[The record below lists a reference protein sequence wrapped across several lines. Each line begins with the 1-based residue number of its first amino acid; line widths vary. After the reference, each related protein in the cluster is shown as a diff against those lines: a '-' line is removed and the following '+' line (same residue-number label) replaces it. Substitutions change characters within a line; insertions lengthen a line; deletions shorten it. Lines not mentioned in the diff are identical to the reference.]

1 MNLTVNALG
10 EIIIDV
16 AEVFDATN
24 YNFKLELI
32 ERLSC
37 EDAVITHVMEQVF
50 SGLTENGYSGSEVSD
65 DLRISTPLQQAREKV
80 RQQGNRLLLEELS
93 RLRGVIENRHKYSDA
108 GWNMYHKLYN
118 QVHGLN

>member
-24 YNFKLELI
+24 DNFKLELI

-37 EDAVITHVMEQVF
+37 EDTVITHVME
-50 SGLTENGYSGSEVSD
+50 
-65 DLRISTPLQQAREKV
+65 
-80 RQQGNRLLLEELS
+80 
-93 RLRGVIENRHKYSDA
+93 
-108 GWNMYHKLYN
+108 
-118 QVHGLN
+118 